1 MKMKHASSMKAML
14 PELPADFDY
23 LKHLF
28 QADREKNLFR
38 YVFDEGAVFLLLS
51 T

>member
-1 MKMKHASSMKAML
+1 MKMKCASPTEAIL
-14 PELPADFDY
+14 PDPHADFDY
-23 LKHLF
+23 LKYLF
-28 QADREKNLFR
+28 QADREENLLR